1 MNSKIKKCFTL
12 WLSRCIINILSIE
25 DKQIFRKLEKDK
37 IKLIKAEQH
46 IKFNE
51 QCIQHNLFPIFTNI
65 NICICICVYVIL

>member
-1 MNSKIKKCFTL
+1 MNSKIKNCFTL

-65 NICICICVYVIL
+65 YIYIKDECNILN